1 MENFKVGQ
9 ILKLDPEQKEQ
20 YLITYILQYEGNR
33 YVVLAKMSEDGKE
46 VNAAF
51 ENSMF
56 AQVFENGSLELVT
69 EEDLISK
76 LLDCFEEK

>member
-9 ILKLDPEQKEQ
+9 ILKLDPEDKDQ
-20 YLITYILQYEGNR
+20 YFISYVLQYEGNH
-33 YVVLAKMSEDGKE
+33 YIVLAKMSEDGKE

>member
-33 YVVLAKMSEDGKE
+33 YVVLAKMSENGKE

-56 AQVFENGSLELVT
+56 AQVFENGGLELVT

>member
-1 MENFKVGQ
+1 
-9 ILKLDPEQKEQ
+9 
-20 YLITYILQYEGNR
+20 
-33 YVVLAKMSEDGKE
+33 MSEDGKE